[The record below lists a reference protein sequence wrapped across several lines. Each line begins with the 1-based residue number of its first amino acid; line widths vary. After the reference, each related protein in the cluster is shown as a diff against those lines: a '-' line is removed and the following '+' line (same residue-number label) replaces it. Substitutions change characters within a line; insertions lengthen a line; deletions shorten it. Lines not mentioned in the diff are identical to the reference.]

1 MIAMDVVD
9 ELRHDEKIV
18 ERELDDD
25 ARRKRLIERL
35 REIYH
40 GQGIEVSDRILEE
53 GVKALEEER
62 FLYKPPKDGLGTRLA
77 KIYVARETWGLW
89 AIGVAGGIALLW
101 LLNYMVYE
109 RPRLVAIEDTRIE
122 TQERLPSALQQLSS
136 DILSEA
142 RDAGVKAKAGT
153 LATAGLNA
161 AKAGDLATARSAEA
175 ELKTM
180 LARLREE
187 FSIRIVSRPGE
198 STGLWRIP
206 DDNPSA
212 YNYYIVVEALDRNG
226 NPVVQEILNEET
238 GKRERVPQ
246 WAVRVDRA
254 VLDAVR
260 ADKSDD
266 GIVQNSEAGVKQ
278 RGELEPRW
286 IIPVAGGAIT
296 RW

>member
-9 ELRHDEKIV
+9 ELRHDEKVV

-62 FLYKPPKDGLGTRLA
+62 FVYKPPKDGLGTRLA
-77 KIYVARETWGLW
+77 KIYVARETWGRW
-89 AIGVAGGIALLW
+89 AIGIAGAIALLW
-101 LLNYMVYE
+101 LLNHIVYE
-109 RPRLVAIEDTRIE
+109 RPRLAAIEEARVE
-122 TQERLPSALQQLSS
+122 SEERLPASLRQFAA
-136 DILSEA
+136 DIASEA
-142 RDAGVKAKAGT
+142 RDAGVKAKAQE
-153 LATAGLNA
+153 LARSGLNA
-161 AKAGDLATARSAEA
+161 AKAGDLRTARSVEA
-175 ELKTM
+175 ELRAM

-226 NPVVQEILNEET
+226 NPLAQEILNEET

-246 WAVRVDRA
+246 WAMRVDRP
-254 VLDAVR
+254 VLEAVR
-260 ADKSDD
+260 ADKNDD
-266 GIVQNSEAGVKQ
+266 GIVQKSEAGVKL
-278 RGELEPRW
+278 RGELEPQW
-286 IIPVAGGAIT
+286 MIPVAGGAIT